1 VEVAKI
7 LGARDLF
14 MYDLPDNRFD
24 TVPFLDIT
32 KKIENLVARISP
44 GVIYTHHNG
53 DLNLDHV
60 LVHRAV
66 LTATRPIK
74 GYPVKEIY
82 AFEVPSSTDWSFQR
96 LEPNFRPN
104 VFVDISQTLEAKMKA
119 ISIYETEIRDFP
131 HPRSMEAIR
140 ASATRWGSV
149 AGCIAAEAFELVRL
163 IK

>member
-1 VEVAKI
+1 
-7 LGARDLF
+7 
-14 MYDLPDNRFD
+14 
-24 TVPFLDIT
+24 
-32 KKIENLVARISP
+32 
-44 GVIYTHHNG
+44 
-53 DLNLDHV
+53 
-60 LVHRAV
+60 
-66 LTATRPIK
+66 
-74 GYPVKEIY
+74 
-82 AFEVPSSTDWSFQR
+82 